1 MNFTLFPYITLR
13 YIIFSTFISLPIK
26 SVANI
31 ELQVRNNT
39 LFLLSALRKQY
50 LLMLENPAGKF
61 HLLVT
66 YVH

>member
-1 MNFTLFPYITLR
+1 MNFTLFSYITLR
-13 YIIFSTFISLPIK
+13 YIIFSTFISLPIS

-50 LLMLENPAGKF
+50 LLMLENPVRKF